1 MNFKLYQIVKS
12 DLLLEMYLTDF
23 RNFTEFEIEDLEL
36 MK

>member
-23 RNFTEFEIEDLEL
+23 HNFTEFEIEDLEL